1 MDANN
6 RESAADVSNTSSGTT
21 GTAARMKKTIADKA
35 SDVKE
40 SLNEFGHKAADK
52 LDESRESTARAL
64 EKTST
69 SLHSGADQFSDA
81 GHYAADR
88 LQATADYVRE
98 TDLESIFEDVQNL
111 VRRYPTQALAGAAIL
126 GFLVARGLSRSG
138 R

>member
-6 RESAADVSNTSSGTT
+6 RESAADVSNASSSTT
-21 GTAARMKKTIADKA
+21 GTATRMKKTIADKA
-35 SDVKE
+35 ADAKD
-40 SLNEFGHKAADK
+40 SLNELGQRAAEK

-69 SLHSGADQFSDA
+69 SMHSGADQFSDM

-98 TDLESIFEDVQNL
+98 TDIESIFGDVQNL

>member
-6 RESAADVSNTSSGTT
+6 RESAADVSSTSSSSSGA
-21 GTAARMKKTIADKA
+21 AARMKRTLAEKAADA
-35 SDVKE
+35 KE
-40 SLNEFGHKAADK
+40 SLTELGRRAADK
-52 LDESRESTARAL
+52 LEDSRDSTARAL
-64 EKTST
+64 DKTAT
-69 SLHSGADQFSDA
+69 SLHSGADQFSHV

-98 TDLESIFEDVQNL
+98 TDLESIFDDVQNL
-111 VRRYPTQALAGAAIL
+111 VRRYPAQALAGAAIL

>member
-1 MDANN
+1 MDADN
-6 RESAADVSNTSSGTT
+6 RESAADVSETSSSST

-35 SDVKE
+35 SDAKE
-40 SLNEFGHKAADK
+40 SLNEFRRRAADK
-52 LDESRESTARAL
+52 LDESRESTARVL

-69 SLHSGADQFSDA
+69 SLHSGTDQFSDA

-98 TDLESIFEDVQNL
+98 TDLESIFEDVQNF

-126 GFLVARGLSRSG
+126 GFLVARGLSRPG

>member
-6 RESAADVSNTSSGTT
+6 RESAADVSNASSSST
-21 GTAARMKKTIADKA
+21 GTATRMKKTISHKA
-35 SDVKE
+35 AEAKDTV
-40 SLNEFGHKAADK
+40 NEFGRLAADR
-52 LDESRESTARAL
+52 LDESRESAARAL

-69 SLHSGADQFSDA
+69 SLHSGTDQFSDA

-98 TDLESIFEDVQNL
+98 TDLEGIFEDLQNF
-111 VRRYPTQALAGAAIL
+111 VRRHPAQALAGAAIL
-126 GFLVARGLSRSG
+126 GFLVARRLSRAG